1 MKSGCPFI
9 LYHSIKFIHKYE
21 YPHKNLRNSIVGKRW
36 KYTMAI
42 WKGKP
47 KNANKI
53 VMHHTFVF
61 WIWGDSFLFK
71 TVVRCYLRLL
81 FQTGTFYMY
90 LCQVVCCFG
99 RMKTYFIAIKC
110 NLNVCMCAMWWWW
123 LRIIN
128 VGTKATNMSVP
139 SDLSHFTTLSLSQLF
154 SILSLSVPFQS
165 PLCMI
170 PFHFGHCF
178 QVFFSFC
185 YAFNAK
191 FVCIFTTIK
200 MKHTY

>member
-1 MKSGCPFI
+1 M
-9 LYHSIKFIHKYE
+9 
-21 YPHKNLRNSIVGKRW
+21 RNSIVGKRW

-53 VMHHTFVF
+53 VMHHMFVF

-128 VGTKATNMSVP
+128 VGTKATNTSVP

-170 PFHFGHCF
+170 PYHFGHCF
-178 QVFFSFC
+178 QFFFYFVMLLMRNSCAFLRPSKWNTRIKKINSF
-185 YAFNAK
+185 YGSLKQWNFHPS
-191 FVCIFTTIK
+191 
-200 MKHTY
+200 KHQP